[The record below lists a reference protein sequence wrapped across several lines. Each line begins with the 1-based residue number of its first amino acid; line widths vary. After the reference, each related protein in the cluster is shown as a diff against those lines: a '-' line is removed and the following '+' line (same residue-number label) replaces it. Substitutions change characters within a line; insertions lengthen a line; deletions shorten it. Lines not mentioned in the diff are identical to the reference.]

1 MMKDD
6 NQYMEL
12 MDKYK
17 VARRDPDQREAADLY
32 LRAAMELRERGN
44 VSQDVIIGA
53 AYM

>member
-1 MMKDD
+1 MKDD

-32 LRAAMELRERGN
+32 LQAAMTLRNEGQ
-44 VSQDVIIGA
+44 VSQDAVIGA